1 MFEGVCPAIP
11 LLKAQFPSRPG
22 ERQAE
27 EQAAKE
33 LPQDADRSY
42 GAMNAGRR
50 AWPAA
55 GTAAEKRRESM
66 SDMSVSSAMNSTAR
80 EYLQVAV
87 QKKAQDA
94 EAQAALSLLAGATA
108 QMDTVSAAAQAP
120 QPAAPAEG
128 SAVDIRV

>member
-1 MFEGVCPAIP
+1 MFEGVCPVIRFR
-11 LLKAQFPSRPG
+11 KHSFPQGTAGR
-22 ERQAE
+22 
-27 EQAAKE
+27 AAKE
-33 LPQDADRSY
+33 PPQDADKRQRRRNG
-42 GAMNAGRR
+42 GAGSPQGERI
-50 AWPAA
+50 
-55 GTAAEKRRESM
+55 M

-94 EAQAALSLLAGATA
+94 EAQAALSLLAGAMA

-120 QPAAPAEG
+120 QPAAAPAEG

>member
-1 MFEGVCPAIP
+1 MRASAPSSVSGSTVFLRARPAGP
-11 LLKAQFPSRPG
+11 LKNRRRMPIKDRGAGSPQG
-22 ERQAE
+22 ERI
-27 EQAAKE
+27 
-33 LPQDADRSY
+33 
-42 GAMNAGRR
+42 
-50 AWPAA
+50 
-55 GTAAEKRRESM
+55 M

-94 EAQAALSLLAGATA
+94 EAQAALSLLAGAMA

-120 QPAAPAEG
+120 QPAAAPSEG

>member
-1 MFEGVCPAIP
+1 
-11 LLKAQFPSRPG
+11 
-22 ERQAE
+22 
-27 EQAAKE
+27 
-33 LPQDADRSY
+33 
-42 GAMNAGRR
+42 MNAGRR

-94 EAQAALSLLAGATA
+94 EAQAALSLLAGAMA

-120 QPAAPAEG
+120 QPAAPAVG

>member
-11 LLKAQFPSRPG
+11 LRKAQFPSRPG

-55 GTAAEKRRESM
+55 GTAAERKGERACQTCRFH
-66 SDMSVSSAMNSTAR
+66 
-80 EYLQVAV
+80 Q
-87 QKKAQDA
+87 Q
-94 EAQAALSLLAGATA
+94 
-108 QMDTVSAAAQAP
+108 
-120 QPAAPAEG
+120 
-128 SAVDIRV
+128 